1 MAETDRPCRCRS
13 RIMTTSPSLITV
25 PSPPA
30 GRDSIDDR
38 SAARP
43 PGARPGRSTLTA
55 SLGKIQTALLGK
67 ITPASTPVEQQTRR
81 DAVLAGHERDRQAR
95 LQGFLHEPDLLRHRP
110 PPAALHRGDHLDA
123 LDLLRHS
130 RTPRLMPRPSRYAT
144 CPVETGAA
152 PRRQTRGS
160 IGRSDGLRA
169 L

>member
-67 ITPASTPVEQQTRR
+67 ITPASTG
-81 DAVLAGHERDRQAR
+81 LAAAGYAHAPLNLSASWGD
-95 LQGFLHEPDLLRHRP
+95 
-110 PPAALHRGDHLDA
+110 AALRLPAIHLVFGLA
-123 LDLLRHS
+123 NRWLLGTHHGAVSKKHLPAYLD
-130 RTPRLMPRPSRYAT
+130 
-144 CPVETGAA
+144 E
-152 PRRQTRGS
+152 
-160 IGRSDGLRA
+160 
-169 L
+169 